1 MKIMKKILI
10 TLSAVIVSLTTAL
23 ADNDRP
29 VQLNQLPQQAQ
40 TFLNSH
46 FKGGKIAMVTTERDW
61 LSKEYNVIFA
71 NGDKIEF
78 DSEGKWENI
87 ECRHAYVPQS
97 ALPTAIAKYLKDNYP
112 GAKVTEIDLDLR
124 GYDVELT
131 NGLEVKFS
139 KDFLVYGVED

>member
-78 DSEGKWENI
+78 DSEGK
-87 ECRHAYVPQS
+87 
-97 ALPTAIAKYLKDNYP
+97 
-112 GAKVTEIDLDLR
+112 
-124 GYDVELT
+124 
-131 NGLEVKFS
+131 
-139 KDFLVYGVED
+139 

>member
-1 MKIMKKILI
+1 MKKILI

-23 ADNDRP
+23 ADNDHP

-87 ECRHAYVPQS
+87 ECRRAYVPQS
-97 ALPTAIAKYLKDNYP
+97 AIPTAITRYLDENYP
-112 GAKVTEIDLDLR
+112 DEKVTEIDLDLR